1 MVANIL
7 TNPLKVLAPLLASL
21 TRDGGQ
27 IVLSGILGEQ
37 AADVAGIYGQGSTA
51 ARPPWKKA
59 GPVSRER
66 SVDCH
71 YLLPAVR
78 HALPGHPG
86 AAGRM
91 PGNRALRC
99 CRTVF
104 NAIQTQQGEQQLVP
118 VQRETDVSFHATLRV
133 AGAKTAAAGS
143 AQDRHAGFQPKW
155 GWLLIM
161 ALLVAAQALYLLQRA
176 RRTPAGCPASP
187 CWLLQPARLHPPAPA
202 EPGQLRI
209 VSSAME
215 SAPKQLAIVT
225 LYAILHNRATHA
237 QSYPDLELTLTDT
250 SNEALARRTFT
261 PDEYLRPE
269 QDAKQ
274 GIPASEEIA
283 IELYLDTEDLKPAGY
298 RLLLSYS

>member
-1 MVANIL
+1 MGLYLGKEAL
-7 TNPLKVLAPLLASL
+7 TAI
-21 TRDGGQ
+21 TRCPQCGTRFR
-27 IVLSGILGEQ
+27 VTREQ
-37 AADVAGIYGQGSTA
+37 LDVCQGT
-51 ARPPWKKA
+51 
-59 GPVSRER
+59 
-66 SVDCH
+66 
-71 YLLPAVR
+71 VR
-78 HALPGHPG
+78 CG
-86 AAGRM
+86 
-91 PGNRALRC
+91 C

-118 VQRETDVSFHATLRV
+118 VQRETDVPFHPTLRV
-133 AGAKTAAAGS
+133 AGAKTAAAVS

-155 GWLLIM
+155 GVAALIM
-161 ALLVAAQALYLLQRA
+161 ALLIAAQALYLFRNGLATHLPTA
-176 RRTPAGCPASP
+176 RPALVGYCRLLGCT
-187 CWLLQPARLHPPAPA
+187 LRLPQDL
-202 EPGQLRI
+202 GQLRI

-215 SAPKQLAIVT
+215 SAPKQPAIVT

-250 SNEALARRTFT
+250 SDEALARRTFT